1 MKKWWQKRLTSKE
14 SSAIIELSKGKHK
27 GVKIMMMNV
36 VFKGENTVWHFY
48 TNNVFEALDI
58 LFDNFKGIVEVWGTD
73 SNGENIYFN

>member
-1 MKKWWQKRLTSKE
+1 
-14 SSAIIELSKGKHK
+14 
-27 GVKIMMMNV
+27 MMMNV

-73 SNGENIYFN
+73 SSGENIYFN

>member
-1 MKKWWQKRLTSKE
+1 
-14 SSAIIELSKGKHK
+14 
-27 GVKIMMMNV
+27 MMMNV